1 MVLFMDKLCKD
12 NLVEEKFLR
21 LAEPLLGMARCRA
34 FLDCA
39 WQLEE
44 VDPVGEMFSLLA
56 IP

>member
-1 MVLFMDKLCKD
+1 MDKLCKD

>member
-21 LAEPLLGMARCRA
+21 LAEPLMGMARCRA
-34 FLDCA
+34 FLDWA

-44 VDPVGEMFSLLA
+44 ADPVGEMFSLLA